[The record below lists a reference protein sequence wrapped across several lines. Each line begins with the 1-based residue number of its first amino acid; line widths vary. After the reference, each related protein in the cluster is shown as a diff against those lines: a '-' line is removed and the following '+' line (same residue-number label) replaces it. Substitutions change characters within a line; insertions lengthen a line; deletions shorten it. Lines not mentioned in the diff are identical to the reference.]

1 MILLYI
7 IFFAF
12 SSPDTAYVEKTQQQ
26 VSRYVSN
33 LQEGHQISL
42 SSWAIYE
49 IASQNCKGLKIVQ
62 SYIHEIPKQSG
73 FYKDINCDSLDELSA
88 NANGISFWDKNV
100 STLYN
105 QIIES
110 EDTVSTSILGYDEY
124 PLIHFHMLMGNNP
137 FKYYSRNYLE
147 KALKSWTSYIN
158 SENENGGF
166 EYAIILSNV
175 IRVAYVLDEY
185 NIIQE
190 NYTLFVNQNWLP
202 NSIYRLKLLGA
213 FEYTFYIHGQYD
225 KSLQVQR
232 NHTLPLAKFIGNNN
246 EINSIKSRQGVYLFS
261 LGKYQDSK
269 KIYEDLYNES
279 ETLEEQYSLFTNLG
293 ATYQKLGQSNKY
305 ISFQLRA
312 LEQDI
317 KQYTS
322 LLSIYRNLF
331 IYYTSIKDVNTAMN
345 YIEQAR
351 EVALQNSDTT
361 ELALIN
367 SYLGSFYWT
376 NYKDAEMA
384 LANLN
389 SAAQILSPERNYDT
403 YIDLLIEKGVILSK
417 TDSLPEARKVFQK
430 IKELTLSRSNTPDYL
445 DAVINL
451 TALDLKQHK
460 LSEAGNKL
468 EEITLYSLDDLD
480 FQLSVKYQTIKTD
493 YLSLTGND
501 RAAIDNLLP
510 IIDQVIDRAKNN
522 TDSQEGYWS
531 VEDEYLDAFELIVE
545 LLIENNRNAEALS
558 ILDRLKT
565 INDATLYNSPLVKA
579 AKLTEEELAEEKRL
593 NQRIQSLRKKYL
605 NAGEEERFQIKTEID
620 RISAT
625 REQILAQVNLAKE
638 EPLPPIWSIQR
649 SLNEN
654 ELLLHFTEVGSKLYV
669 SYLTSSDI
677 SIKYYAFD
685 KERQAVFTQIGDHL
699 ASGKTNLFELYDL
712 YEILELKEIPKNIH
726 QVSVIP
732 DNYLYRIPLEV
743 LPTERPDSPVSFGS
757 SHYLIEDYHFRYFT
771 SLKEFDRNRRSFTT
785 STESDFT
792 GFAISDFQNF
802 SGTNLPSLPYA
813 TVETN
818 NISSA
823 LSSFKNKKVFT
834 GDAATKNIFKQKVGT
849 SRLVHVATHSEVSE
863 QDPLFSTIYLKNST
877 DSDTLQ
883 SDQALYAYELFD
895 TPLNSEFIMLNSCS
909 SGSGN
914 YIQGSGIM
922 GISRALRYAGAKSLA
937 LNLWSVNDKVASEFA
952 TDFYDYLN
960 KGETKSEA
968 IRNAKLNQLKR
979 ANANPHFWGAY
990 MMIGNPS
997 PVTGKSA
1004 NTALMFSLL
1013 AMTMLLTGFITYR
1026 KEKE

>member
-1 MILLYI
+1 MILLYLLLFT
-7 IFFAF
+7 FFQ
-12 SSPDTAYVEKTQQQ
+12 SDTSYVEKTTQQ
-26 VSRYVSN
+26 VNHYVQN
-33 LQEGHQISL
+33 IKQDKNPSL
-42 SSWAIYE
+42 NKWAIHE
-49 IASQNCKGLKIVQ
+49 IAMQNCTGFKIVQ
-62 SYIHEIPKQSG
+62 SRIDGLKEQAD
-73 FYKDINCDSLDELSA
+73 FYQ
-88 NANGISFWDKNV
+88 GISCDNIKDSEKAIEDFFWN
-100 STLYN
+100 
-105 QIIES
+105 ES
-110 EDTVSTSILGYDEY
+110 QSSLFKRIKSADDTISTSVIDYDEY
-124 PLIHFHMLMGNNP
+124 PLIHFNILMGSD
-137 FKYYSRNYLE
+137 FSKYYSKNYLE
-147 KALKSWTSYIN
+147 KALENWLGYIN
-158 SENENGGF
+158 SEQRKDSL
-166 EYAIILSNV
+166 EYAIVLSNV
-175 IRVAYVLDEY
+175 IRTAYILDEY

-190 NYTLFVNQNWLP
+190 NHERFVNQNWLP
-202 NSIYRLKLLGA
+202 NSIFRLKLLGA
-213 FEYTFYIHGQYD
+213 FDYTFYIFGQYD
-225 KSLQVQR
+225 KSLHLQR
-232 NHTLPLAKFIGNNN
+232 THSLPLSTFIDDKS
-246 EINSIKSRQGVYLFS
+246 EINAIKVRQGAYLYS
-261 LGKYQDSK
+261 LGKYEESR
-269 KIYEDLYNES
+269 KIYEELYNES

-293 ATYQKLGQSNKY
+293 ATYLKLGQSNKY

-312 LEQDI
+312 LDQDI
-317 KQYTS
+317 DNYTTS
-322 LLSIYRNLF
+322 LNIYRNLF
-331 IYYTSIKDVNTAMN
+331 IYYSSINDVNTALN
-345 YIEQAR
+345 YIDEAR
-351 EVALQNSDTT
+351 KVAQQNNDTT

-367 SYLGSFYWT
+367 SYLGSFYWA
-376 NYKDAEMA
+376 NYKDAEKA
-384 LANLN
+384 LTNFN
-389 SAAQILSPERNYDT
+389 SASQILSAERNYET
-403 YIDLLIEKGVILSK
+403 YVDLLIEKGIILSK
-417 TDSLPEARKVFQK
+417 TGSLAEARKIFQQV
-430 IKELTLSRSNTPDYL
+430 KELTLSRSDTPDYL

-451 TALDLKQHK
+451 TAIDLKQNK
-460 LSEAGNKL
+460 VSDAGDKL
-468 EEITLYSLDDLD
+468 EDIMLYSLDNLD
-480 FQLSVKYQTIKTD
+480 FELSVKYQTVKTS

-501 RAAIDNLLP
+501 RAAINNLLP

-545 LLIENNRNAEALS
+545 LLIENSRNAEALS

-579 AKLTEEELAEEKRL
+579 AKLTEEDLAEEKRL

-625 REQILAQVNLAKE
+625 REQILAEVNLAKE

-649 SLNEN
+649 SLNED

-677 SIKYYAFD
+677 SIKDFAFD
-685 KERQAVFTQIGDHL
+685 KDRQATFTKIGDNL
-699 ASGKTNLFELYDL
+699 ASGKTNLLELYEL
-712 YEILELKEIPKNIH
+712 FNTLNLEDIPDNVNQI
-726 QVSVIP
+726 SVIP

-743 LPTERPDSPVSFGS
+743 LPTEKPDSPISYGS
-757 SHYLIEDYHFRYFT
+757 SQYLIEDYHFRYFT

-785 STESDFT
+785 PTENDFT

-802 SGTNLPSLPYA
+802 RGTNLPSLPYA

-823 LSSFKNKKVFT
+823 LSSFNNKKIFT
-834 GDAATKNIFKQKVGT
+834 GDAATKNIFKQKVGS

-863 QDPLFSTIYLKNST
+863 QDPLFSTIYLKNPT

-909 SGSGN
+909 SGSGS

-952 TDFYDYLN
+952 TDFYNYLN
-960 KGETKSEA
+960 EGETKSEA
-968 IRNAKLNQLKR
+968 IRRAKLNQLKR

-997 PVTGKSA
+997 PVTGKST

-1013 AMTMLLTGFITYR
+1013 AITMLLTGFSTYR
-1026 KEKE
+1026 KEKV